1 MGKVYLGVRSRS
13 ADGSAVTVSVIEDGV
28 PRSLPPRLDLRD
40 HPAGGLEWGYGTDGP
55 AQLALAVLA
64 DATGSDDYAVR
75 HFHWFRL
82 EIVSNLPWQEW
93 KLTEAQVRAW
103 INEHHPLADSD

>member
-1 MGKVYLGVRSRS
+1 MEKLYLGVRSRT
-13 ADGSAVTVSVIEDGV
+13 ADGHGVTVSVVEDGV

-40 HPAGGLEWGYGTDGP
+40 HSPGGLEWGYGTDGP

-64 DATGSDDYAVR
+64 DVTGSDDYAVR
-75 HFHWFRL
+75 HYHWFRL
-82 EIVSNLPWQEW
+82 EITSKLPWQEW

-103 INEHHPLADSD
+103 IREHHPLADAG